1 MILLSKRAEYGLMA
15 LLHLA
20 GAAVHGRPVSS
31 ATIAARHRIP
41 AALLGKVLQELTRGG
56 LVGSTAGAAGGYRL
70 RQAPARVTLGA
81 VIAAVDGPIR
91 LAGCAA
97 GCACAQRKI
106 CNVRKPL
113 ARVSSAVVAPFEQ
126 ITLADLGAKSHGHKK
141 TKSRR

>member
-20 GAAVHGRPVSS
+20 GAAAHGRPVSS

-41 AALLGKVLQELTRGG
+41 AALLGKVMQELTRGG
-56 LVGSTAGAAGGYRL
+56 LVESTAGAAGGYRL

-97 GCACAQRKI
+97 GCACEQRKT

-113 ARVSSAVVAPFEQ
+113 ARVSGTVVAPFEQ
-126 ITLADLGAKSHGHKK
+126 ITLADLGAKHNGHRKAK
-141 TKSRR
+141 ARR